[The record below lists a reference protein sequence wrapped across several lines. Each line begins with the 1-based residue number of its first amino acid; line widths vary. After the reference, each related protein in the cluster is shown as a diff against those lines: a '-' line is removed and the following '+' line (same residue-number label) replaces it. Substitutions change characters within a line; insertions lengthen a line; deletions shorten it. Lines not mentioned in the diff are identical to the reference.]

1 MGGHMIAAANRPK
14 GRRMDHAATA
24 RHLYQRINAAD
35 IDGIGDLLAESF
47 VEHEEMAGLSPT

>member
-1 MGGHMIAAANRPK
+1 
-14 GRRMDHAATA
+14 MDHAATA